1 MIRDQLKA
9 VFVADGIRQC
19 LHSSVYK
26 CQQKPDPSPAGFANG
41 KPRRSQRGRDQAKPP
56 ELGV

>member
-1 MIRDQLKA
+1 MAFANAYTVQKRA
-9 VFVADGIRQC
+9 R
-19 LHSSVYK
+19 SSVHKK
-26 CQQKPDPSPAGFANG
+26 CQQKPDLSPVGFANG